1 MSVLICK
8 NTATEGPGTIE
19 DFLGRESL
27 PCRIVDLSEEQDLP
41 DTSLFKVL
49 IMLGGPMSVNETAA
63 YPYLQAEENLVRD
76 FIAKKKAV
84 LGICLGSQI
93 MAKALGANVYRG
105 LRKEIGWH
113 DIDLTDEGTRDPVMM
128 KLALHPLTGDISR
141 KVKVFHWHGETFD
154 IPQGA
159 KRLASSALYANQAFS
174 YGGKAYA
181 LQFHMEV
188 TKTMIYDWLRDEE
201 IDLQK
206 IMMETERLFEV
217 YSQRAQN
224 FYGAFF
230 RASFAK
236 SKEFNNSPGSPSH

>member
-19 DFLGRESL
+19 DFLSEEAL
-27 PCRIVDLSEEQDLP
+27 PYRIVDLSEEQDLP

-93 MAKALGANVYRG
+93 MAKALGASVYRG
-105 LRKEIGWH
+105 LQKEVGWH
-113 DIDLTDEGTRDPVMM
+113 DINLTAEGTSDPFMM
-128 KLALHPLTGDISR
+128 KLAIHPLDGDISR
-141 KVKVFHWHGETFD
+141 TFKVFHWHGETFD

-174 YGGKAYA
+174 YGSNAYA
-181 LQFHMEV
+181 FQFHIEV
-188 TKTMIYDWLRDEE
+188 TKTMLYDWLRDEE

-206 IMMETERLFEV
+206 IVMETERLFEV
-217 YSQRAQN
+217 YSQRAEN
-224 FYGAFF
+224 FYQAFF

-236 SKEFNNSPGSPSH
+236 SKECSNSSGSPSH